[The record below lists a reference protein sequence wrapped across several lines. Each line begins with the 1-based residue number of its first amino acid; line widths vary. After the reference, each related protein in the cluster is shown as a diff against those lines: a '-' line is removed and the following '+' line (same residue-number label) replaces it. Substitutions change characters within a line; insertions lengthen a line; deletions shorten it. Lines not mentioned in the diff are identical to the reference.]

1 MCLAFL
7 AFLASSC
14 PRVLMSYARDLTTEQ
29 ASMHADMQ
37 SWAFHG
43 TFPPEQRDGVAD
55 STTATTATSENA
67 LCARFCDRLDGI
79 VGSRHFDVD
88 AFERHAWFLRDSTM
102 TGGDKLDAL
111 RRFQATVVAKHE
123 SLFPDDD
130 DEDDDDRN
138 AARRKG
144 NSRNGGCVLC

>member
-1 MCLAFL
+1 
-7 AFLASSC
+7 
-14 PRVLMSYARDLTTEQ
+14 MSYARDLTTEQ

-43 TFPPEQRDGVAD
+43 TFRPKQRDGVAD
-55 STTATTATSENA
+55 STTATSENA

-111 RRFQATVVAKHE
+111 RRFQATVVAKHD

-130 DEDDDDRN
+130 DDGDDDDDRN
-138 AARRKG
+138 AARRKKG
-144 NSRNGGCVLC
+144 NRNGCVLS